1 LNKERL
7 TEVALWLEAGAPE
20 RKFNMNR
27 FLNTDETTP
36 LSNWCGTECCIAGYV
51 VTRFAPEDVVMA
63 EKNGSADHLAG
74 ELLDLEPEMADQ
86 LFYPKDSH
94 SRQIEDWSAIT
105 PEQAGVVVRNLVET
119 GEVDWEIIL

>member
-1 LNKERL
+1 MNKERL

-27 FLNTDETTP
+27 LLDISFTTDTT
-36 LSNWCGTECCIAGYV
+36 NWCGTECCIAGYV
-51 VTRFAPEDVVMA
+51 VTRFAPEDVVMV

-119 GEVDWEIIL
+119 GDVDWEIIL